1 MKPRRKGR
9 WIMTEPKKRGRP
21 RSPGVIPTRQ
31 TLMIEPMLY
40 DQVERLARRRGS
52 TRSDV
57 VNQALRE
64 FIERQLLETE
74 ESQVAGRVAHAVE
87 DGLERVNQRWSTL
100 LVRNGMEALRL
111 QYVLFNFLNEAGIPP
126 SKIEKWRE
134 QGWNYAV
141 QEYRRKPQHTLDEED
156 D

>member
-1 MKPRRKGR
+1 
-9 WIMTEPKKRGRP
+9 MTEPKKRGRP

-31 TLMIEPMLY
+31 TLMIEPALY
-40 DQVERLARRRGS
+40 EQVERLAQRWRA
-52 TRSDV
+52 TRSEV
-57 VNQALRE
+57 VNKALSE
-64 FIERQLLETE
+64 FIQRQLLEDE
-74 ESQVAGRVAHAVE
+74 ESQVAGKVANAVQ
-87 DGLERVNQRWSTL
+87 DALERVNQRWSTL

-111 QYVLFNFLNEAGIPP
+111 QYVMFNFLNEAGISP

-141 QEYRRKPQHTLDEED
+141 QEYKRRPHHTEDKED